1 MINYSDGKLTLT
13 ESSIRDLADLLGQ
26 IDTEKLSGEILICF
40 LEIGSYVDQVLDQ
53 INNGN

>member
-1 MINYSDGKLTLT
+1 MINYLDGKLTLT

-53 INNGN
+53 INSGN

>member
-53 INNGN
+53 INSGN